1 MKRAPHYIA
10 VEGPL
15 RVGKSRL
22 VGALADSLHAT
33 QLLDVTDN
41 PHLGDF
47 YRGRPS
53 AAFRAQMHFLLE
65 RARRIQAAQVDASR
79 TPIVADFMLEKDK
92 LFACICLDDAEL
104 AIYENYY
111 QYFKRQAPQPDL
123 TVYLKATAGA
133 LRARLATEKDGMEA
147 RVSDVYLEGAVQAYD
162 HFFQHYRVPMSSS
175 LTRPTRTSSSL
186 PRTSRAFL
194 QTSRSLSQAPSSSC
208 HWSHSGDLS
217 RQERSCQCP

>member
-147 RVSDVYLEGAVQAYD
+147 RVSEVYLEGAVQAYD
-162 HFFQHYRVPMSSS
+162 HFFQHYRGSDVVIVDTSNTNILESPEDLKS
-175 LTRPTRTSSSL
+175 LLADLTKPVAGTQFFL
-186 PRTSRAFL
+186 PLES
-194 QTSRSLSQAPSSSC
+194 
-208 HWSHSGDLS
+208 
-217 RQERSCQCP
+217 